1 MTTIGQATLLQGDC
15 LAIMPTLG
23 KADAVICDLPYGT
36 TQNKWDSSIPLDE
49 LWAEYRRLC
58 RGPVVLTSQGI
69 FTAKLILSNE
79 RAFKY
84 KLVWEKSKPTNFLNA
99 KKQPLRKHEDICV
112 FQGGIYNPQMG
123 SGTAYDKGLRKAQ
136 QTGSYGDFEPVRV
149 ASEGARY
156 PTDIIYFPTAE
167 AEGEVVHPTQK
178 PVRLMRYLI
187 ATYSNPGDTILDNAM
202 GSGTTGVAAVQL
214 GRKFIGIERDESY
227 FAIACERLRLAQLWE
242 AA

>member
-1 MTTIGQATLLQGDC
+1 
-15 LAIMPTLG
+15 
-23 KADAVICDLPYGT
+23 
-36 TQNKWDSSIPLDE
+36 

-58 RGPVVLTSQGI
+58 RGPVILTSQGI

-112 FQGGIYNPQMG
+112 FQGGTYNPQMG
-123 SGTAYDKGLRKAQ
+123 SGTAYDKGVRKAQ

-149 ASEGARY
+149 ASEGTRY
-156 PTDIIYFPTAE
+156 PTDLIYFPTAE
-167 AEGEVVHPTQK
+167 AEGPVVHPTQK
-178 PVRLMRYLI
+178 PLRLMSYLI

-214 GRKFIGIERDESY
+214 GRKFIGIEQDERY
-227 FAIACERLRLAQLWE
+227 FAIACERLRLAQLLE